1 MPEEPTGA
9 ALLLRSE
16 QPRAVCDPAA
26 VRPPH
31 SWDAS
36 WQMRLLCLTQLGGG
50 LGGIFFFFSLL
61 LLFFDCLQRWKV
73 EEQMQRRGETLQKT
87 LESPKTQKGRGRQ
100 SRGRGCG
107 EEGDPV
113 NLPT

>member
-50 LGGIFFFFSLL
+50 LGGIIFFFLTS
-61 LLFFDCLQRWKV
+61 FFRLPSTMEGGGADAEERRNFAKNPREPKNTEGEGEAEQR
-73 EEQMQRRGETLQKT
+73 EGMRRGGG
-87 LESPKTQKGRGRQ
+87 PG
-100 SRGRGCG
+100 
-107 EEGDPV
+107 
-113 NLPT
+113 